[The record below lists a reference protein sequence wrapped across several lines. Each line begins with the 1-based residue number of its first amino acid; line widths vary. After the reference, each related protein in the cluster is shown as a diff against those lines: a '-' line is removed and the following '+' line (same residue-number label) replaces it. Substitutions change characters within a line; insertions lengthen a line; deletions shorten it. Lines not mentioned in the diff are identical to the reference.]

1 MFKRKP
7 RSYLEAATQTV
18 YPKGG
23 WRRAFRY
30 MGHRIRRLPDQ
41 PDRIGRGI
49 AAGVFASFSPFF
61 GLHFI
66 LAGLCGWLIGGNVL
80 AALLATAFGNPL
92 TFPFIAMVSVT
103 FGRWMLGMPGTLS
116 PAGIMAEIGS
126 ATVQVWHNLLSVFN
140 DDVAQWDR
148 LGSFWT
154 EIFFPYTIGGLLP
167 GLLAGLV
174 CHYVSVP
181 IIRAYHAG
189 RRRKIARK
197 IALAEKA
204 DTPIKASS
212 PDVMPPLGGPAS
224 QSPQPQVPPE
234 AR

>member
-7 RSYLEAATQTV
+7 RGYLEAATRTV

-23 WRRAFRY
+23 WGRAFRY
-30 MGHRIRRLPDQ
+30 MGYRIRRLPDQ
-41 PDRIGRGI
+41 PHRIGRGI
-49 AAGVFASFSPFF
+49 AAGVFASFTPFF

-66 LAGLCGWLIGGNVL
+66 LAAFYGWLIGGNVL

-103 FGRWMLGMPGTLS
+103 FGRWLLGIPGTLS

-126 ATVQVWHNLLSVFN
+126 ATVQVWRNVLSIFN

-148 LGSFWT
+148 LGSFWS
-154 EIFFPYTIGGLLP
+154 EIFWPYTIGGIVP
-167 GLLAGLV
+167 GLIAAV
-174 CHYVSVP
+174 ICHYLSVP
-181 IIRAYHAG
+181 IIRAYTAG
-189 RRRKIARK
+189 RRRKILRNNAK
-197 IALAEKA
+197 NNPVLKA
-204 DTPIKASS
+204 VPSD
-212 PDVMPPLGGPAS
+212 MLPPLGGPAA
-224 QSPQPQVPPE
+224 QPPQPNVPPE

>member
-7 RSYLEAATQTV
+7 RSYLKAATQTV

-23 WRRAFRY
+23 WGRAFRY

-49 AAGVFASFSPFF
+49 AAGVFASFTPFF

-66 LAGLCGWLIGGNVL
+66 LAAFCGWLIGGNVL

-103 FGRWMLGMPGTLS
+103 CGRWILGMQGTLS

-126 ATVQVWHNLLSVFN
+126 ATVQVWRNLLSIFN

-154 EIFFPYTIGGLLP
+154 EIFWPYTIGGILP
-167 GLLAGLV
+167 GLLAAII
-174 CHYVSVP
+174 CHYLSVP
-181 IIRAYHAG
+181 IIRAYTAG

-197 IALAEKA
+197 KAKA
-204 DTPIKASS
+204 DTALKAVAS
-212 PDVMPPLGGPAS
+212 DMMPPLSGPAA
-224 QSPQPQVPPE
+224 QPPQLKVPPE